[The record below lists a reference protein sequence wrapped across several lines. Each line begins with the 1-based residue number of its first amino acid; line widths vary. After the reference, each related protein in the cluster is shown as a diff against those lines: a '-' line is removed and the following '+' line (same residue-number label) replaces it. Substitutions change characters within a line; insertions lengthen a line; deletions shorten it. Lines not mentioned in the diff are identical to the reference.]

1 MAKNNSAIRSGNGI
15 TKLISLAAKA
25 TLIGIAVIVVFLG
38 LLSLLINAKDI
49 SIAVV
54 DMATALILVAGCWVA
69 GYWAAGKRR
78 EDGMITGM
86 VCGLCIYILLLCISL
101 MYDPAVTAL
110 AVIKLAIC
118 ALSGAIGGIMGVNV
132 RKTRK

>member
-1 MAKNNSAIRSGNGI
+1 MAKSNTAIRSGNGA

-25 TLIGIAVIVVFLG
+25 TLIGVCVIVILLG

-49 SIAVV
+49 SISAV
-54 DMATALILVAGCWVA
+54 DMATGLVLVAGCWVA

-78 EDGMITGM
+78 EDGMITG
-86 VCGLCIYILLLCISL
+86 VICGLCIYILLLCVSL

-110 AVIKLAIC
+110 AIIKLAIC
-118 ALSGAIGGIMGVNV
+118 TLSGAIGGIMGVNV

>member
-1 MAKNNSAIRSGNGI
+1 MAKSNASTGNSA
-15 TKLISLAAKA
+15 TKLISLASKA
-25 TLIGIAVIVVFLG
+25 TLLGVCVITILLG

-49 SIAVV
+49 SISVV
-54 DMATALILVAGCWVA
+54 DMVTGLILVAGCWVS
-69 GYWAAGKRR
+69 GYWAAGKKR
-78 EDGMITGM
+78 ENGMITG
-86 VCGLCIYILLLCISL
+86 VICGLCIYILLLCVSL
-101 MYDPAVTAL
+101 IYDPAVTAL

>member
-1 MAKNNSAIRSGNGI
+1 MAKNNSAVRSGSST

-25 TLIGIAVIVVFLG
+25 TLIGICVIAVLLG

-49 SIAVV
+49 STSVV
-54 DMATALILVAGCWVA
+54 DMTTGLILVAGCWIS
-69 GYWAAGKRR
+69 GYWAAGKKR
-78 EDGMITGM
+78 EDGMITGLI
-86 VCGLCIYILLLCISL
+86 CGLCIYILLLCASL
-101 MYDPAVTAL
+101 MYNPAVTAL
-110 AVIKLAIC
+110 AIIKLAIC